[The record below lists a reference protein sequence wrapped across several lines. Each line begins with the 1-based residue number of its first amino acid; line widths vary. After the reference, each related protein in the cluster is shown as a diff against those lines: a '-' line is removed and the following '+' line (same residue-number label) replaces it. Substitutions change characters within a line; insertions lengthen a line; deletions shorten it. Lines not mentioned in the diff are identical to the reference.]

1 MTHRVSVDA
10 RPAYIGLSE
19 NLTYTPPCTL
29 MDCVLGPQQVSSMLV
44 TGPSRSMWTPLS
56 PKSLSLNSFTW
67 GDRKSYNTG
76 NVHTNTIQMA
86 PLD

>member
-1 MTHRVSVDA
+1 
-10 RPAYIGLSE
+10 
-19 NLTYTPPCTL
+19 L
-29 MDCVLGPQQVSSMLV
+29 MDCVLGPQQVSSVLV

-56 PKSLSLNSFTW
+56 QKSLSLNSFTW
-67 GDRKSYNTG
+67 GDRKFYNTG